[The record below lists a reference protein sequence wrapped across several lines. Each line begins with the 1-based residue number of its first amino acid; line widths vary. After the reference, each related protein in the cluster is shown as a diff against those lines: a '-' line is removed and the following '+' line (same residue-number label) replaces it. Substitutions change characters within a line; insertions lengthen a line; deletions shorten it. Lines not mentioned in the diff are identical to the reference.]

1 MAGRVEIE
9 LAAARRTAAPRAEPK
24 SAASTDVVARK
35 AVNGRLS
42 LGGEAV
48 RRAVRELGEQQ
59 TQNLPVLQAVR
70 AERGAD
76 A

>member
-1 MAGRVEIE
+1 M
-9 LAAARRTAAPRAEPK
+9 
-24 SAASTDVVARK
+24 
-35 AVNGRLS
+35 NGRLS